1 MVDTLALLRSGEH
14 NPYMTTSLTA
24 VAGGRSETLTEAVA
38 RRLRGALAELQ
49 ISHAE
54 AGRRIDINP
63 SGMSRR
69 MKGKHP
75 WDLDELQLLA
85 DTCGVDITYV
95 LTGIRNAENPHP
107 EGPGGGVVRH
117 QGLEPRTRW
126 YGEQPSSDELWA
138 PVVPMFPAAPQ
149 PDEDWVA
156 AA

>member
-1 MVDTLALLRSGEH
+1 
-14 NPYMTTSLTA
+14 MTTSLTSIT
-24 VAGGRSETLTEAVA
+24 GGLSETLSEAVA

-75 WDLDELQLLA
+75 WDLDELQRLSEA
-85 DTCGVDITYV
+85 CGVDMTYV

-107 EGPGGGVVRH
+107 DGPDGGVVRH
-117 QGLEPRTRW
+117 QGLEPRTR
-126 YGEQPSSDELWA
+126 
-138 PVVPMFPAAPQ
+138 
-149 PDEDWVA
+149 
-156 AA
+156 